1 MRRSHVIV
9 SGDVHGVGFR
19 ALTQHRAKK
28 LKVSGWV
35 RNNPDGTVEAV
46 FEGEDHSVNDMI
58 EWCKKGPPTS
68 YVENVE
74 VTEEKFS
81 GEFKTFEI
89 VY

>member
-1 MRRSHVIV
+1 MKKLRIMI

-19 ALTQHRAKK
+19 VMTQHRSRR
-28 LKVSGWV
+28 LDVNGWV

-46 FEGEDHSVNDMI
+46 FEGEDKAVEDMV

-68 YVENVE
+68 YVEKVE
-74 VTEEKFS
+74 IIEEKYS
-81 GEFKTFEI
+81 GEYKSFEI